1 LPIHWRKILPND
13 TLSGLQFFQLFRYGS
28 VFLISIILPRAGLL
42 PDQVGIFE
50 AFLFFAGVVSY
61 FWVTGLIQALLPL
74 ASIEE
79 EDRGTKKKTD
89 GRKKD
94 RETKKKIDGRKKD
107 RQTKHPKQNLNSSAF
122 RSSSSSSVY
131 RSSSSS
137 PVFRSSSSS
146 PASREFFNAFLLLL
160 LFSALAAGTLLLASP
175 VLGRLL
181 GQELPRGIIWLVV
194 LYLVLFAP
202 STLVEYWYVITGHTK
217 KLVRYGIVA
226 FTLQIFLVG
235 IPVILGFGVKGA
247 IWGMIA
253 AGGFRMT
260 WILVI
265 LISNGEFRVSF
276 PFWKKYLDLGTPIIM
291 SVLLSGS
298 AQYVNGF
305 IVSAK
310 FDPGMFAIF
319 RYGARELPLVA
330 LLAHALSNA
339 IVPSITR
346 DGPAAGLKQLKERSS
361 RMVSWMFPLTIGLVL
376 LAYFLFPAVY
386 GRNFLESAGVFNLF
400 LLLITSRLLFP
411 QTVLIAM
418 KKTRI
423 LMTAAFFELIINVGL
438 SLILVQLWGIRGVA
452 LATVIAYYFERAF
465 LMTYTRVVMGIPAR
479 QYMDVRKHFSWSVIL
494 LIAYLLAEL
503 VIYPLIRG

>member
-42 PDQVGIFE
+42 RNQIGLFE

-74 ASIEE
+74 ASSSVPP
-79 EDRGTKKKTD
+79 EDREAKRVTRNEDETRD
-89 GRKKD
+89 TRRVTRKLLALS
-94 RETKKKIDGRKKD
+94 RFT
-107 RQTKHPKQNLNSSAF
+107 HHAS
-122 RSSSSSSVY
+122 RSFASRVTHH
-131 RSSSSS
+131 
-137 PVFRSSSSS
+137 
-146 PASREFFNAFLLLL
+146 ASREFFNSFLLLL
-160 LFSALAAGTLLLASP
+160 VFSVLSSFVLLLASP
-175 VLGRLL
+175 VLEKLL
-181 GQELPRGIIWLVV
+181 GQKLPHELIWLVI

-202 STLVEYWYVITGHTK
+202 STLVEYWYVITDQTK
-217 KLVRYGIVA
+217 RLVRYGLVA
-226 FTLQIFLVG
+226 FILQTLIVG
-235 IPVILGFGVKGA
+235 IPVILGFGVRGA

-253 AGGFRMT
+253 AGGFRMI
-260 WILVI
+260 WLIVILVK
-265 LISNGEFRVSF
+265 NGDFTISF
-276 PFWKKYLDLGTPIIM
+276 PFWKKYLNLGTPIIL

-310 FDPGMFAIF
+310 FDPAMFAIF

-339 IVPSITR
+339 VVPAITR
-346 DGPAAGLKQLKERSS
+346 DGPAAGLKQLRDRSS
-361 RMVSWMFPLTIGLVL
+361 RMASWMFPLTIVLVL
-376 LAYFLFPAVY
+376 AAYFLFPAVY
-386 GRNFLESAGVFNLF
+386 GKNFLESAGVFNLF

-411 QTVLIAM
+411 QTVLIAL

-423 LMTAAFFELIINVGL
+423 LMVAALLELILNIGL
-438 SLILVQLWGIRGVA
+438 SLMLVQIWGIRGVA

-465 LMTYTRVVMGIPAR
+465 LMTYTRVVMGIPAG
-479 QYMDVRKHFSWSVIL
+479 QYMDVRKHFSWSAIL
-494 LIAYLLAEL
+494 LVGYLIAEL
-503 VIYPLIRG
+503 VIYPLVRGG